1 MFVCVL
7 FSFSCSHSCPLH
19 CQCTGASWTELT
31 TPGTTLHGESFSC
44 AASSAGGARLI
55 AATFQGFVWGSV
67 DAGQTWMKIR
77 DTYDGYSGVACDST
91 GSIILAST
99 YNFGEGGLYRLTP
112 SPTPSPTPAPTEA
125 QGFIGGWQTL
135 SAPYNSYGG
144 AASSANGSI
153 YAVSIY
159 YGGLLY
165 SSDAGETFGGL
176 AGATTQSYRAI
187 AMDAKATTFWAVA
200 YGLIY
205 KGNADR
211 TWTELV
217 NDNSTLMLDWR
228 GIGVSADGVQVVAGA
243 LGGGL
248 WRSVDGGLSW
258 TKITDDTM
266 SSIGWTG
273 AAPSADGS
281 RILASAE
288 SPGQGLYLSDDFGT

>member
-1 MFVCVL
+1 M
-7 FSFSCSHSCPLH
+7 
-19 CQCTGASWTELT
+19 
-31 TPGTTLHGESFSC
+31 
-44 AASSAGGARLI
+44 
-55 AATFQGFVWGSV
+55 WGSV
-67 DAGQTWMKIR
+67 DAGQTWTRIR

-99 YNFGEGGLYRLTP
+99 YNFGNGGLYRLASST
-112 SPTPSPTPAPTEA
+112 PTPSPTPWPTPAPT
-125 QGFIGGWQTL
+125 QRSVGGWQTL
-135 SAPYNSYGG
+135 GAPYDSYAG

-165 SSDAGETFGGL
+165 SSDAGGTFGGL

-187 AMDAKATTFWAVA
+187 AMDAEATTFWAVA

-205 KGNADR
+205 KGSADG

-217 NDNSTLMLDWR
+217 NGNSTLMLDWR

-243 LGGGL
+243 LHGGL
-248 WRSVDGGLSW
+248 WRSMDGGLSW

-288 SPGQGLYLSDDFGT
+288 SPGQGLYHSDDFGTY